1 MVSWRDNL
9 VRLKE
14 ELADV
19 RARRQQRVEEEDAEL
34 DREREALT
42 RQSQD
47 LGIIELLT
55 EMNATLLDG
64 RGEVEN
70 IVGWETGGIESEPLE
85 PSIVN
90 PSIVNLDAD
99 DDLEQGDVIT
109 TVLSWEEGGD
119 LEMVVDLGIS
129 DDGTYL
135 QVNGIEI
142 RPERGALEQA
152 LVEAFRDELDL

>member
-1 MVSWRDNL
+1 MVFWRDNL

-70 IVGWETGGIESEPLE
+70 IVGWETGGIESTLE

-119 LEMVVDLGIS
+119 LEMVVNLGIS

>member
-1 MVSWRDNL
+1 MASWRDNL

-19 RARRQQRVEEEDAEL
+19 RARRQQRVEEEDAEV

-70 IVGWETGGIESEPLE
+70 IVGWETGGIESPLE
-85 PSIVN
+85 PSIVNPSIVN

-99 DDLEQGDVIT
+99 DDLEQVT
-109 TVLSWEEGGD
+109 SSPRCC
-119 LEMVVDLGIS
+119 LGKRAA
-129 DDGTYL
+129 TW
-135 QVNGIEI
+135 
-142 RPERGALEQA
+142 RW
-152 LVEAFRDELDL
+152 

>member
-1 MVSWRDNL
+1 MASWRDNL

-70 IVGWETGGIESEPLE
+70 IVGWETDGIESPLE
-85 PSIVN
+85 PSHRKPIHCK
-90 PSIVNLDAD
+90 
-99 DDLEQGDVIT
+99 
-109 TVLSWEEGGD
+109 
-119 LEMVVDLGIS
+119 LG
-129 DDGTYL
+129 
-135 QVNGIEI
+135 
-142 RPERGALEQA
+142 RR
-152 LVEAFRDELDL
+152 